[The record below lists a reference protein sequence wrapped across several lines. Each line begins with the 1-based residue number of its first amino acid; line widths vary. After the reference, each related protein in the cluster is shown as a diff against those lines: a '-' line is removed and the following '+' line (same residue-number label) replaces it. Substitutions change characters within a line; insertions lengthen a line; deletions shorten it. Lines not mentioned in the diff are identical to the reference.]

1 MYVCMYVCMC
11 VCMYVSNAIG
21 IQSLQLCFLSTME
34 SYFSG
39 KEVWTA
45 ISKASDGLNNQLSS

>member
-1 MYVCMYVCMC
+1 MC